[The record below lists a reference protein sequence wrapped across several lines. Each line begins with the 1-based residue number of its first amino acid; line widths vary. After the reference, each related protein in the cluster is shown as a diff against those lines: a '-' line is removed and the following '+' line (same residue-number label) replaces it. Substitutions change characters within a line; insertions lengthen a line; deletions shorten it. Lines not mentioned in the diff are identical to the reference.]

1 VLDSTR
7 RNSAHPLTATSLAL
21 LLAGLVA
28 VLGVGLWSAS
38 PARADG
44 DPASDVLATQPLFLA
59 QDAGFTP
66 TAQAQLAAELA
77 ATERAHHPLRVAIVA
92 SRTDLGSV
100 TALWRQP
107 SAYARF
113 LDQELSSVYAGPL
126 LVVMPNGVGAA
137 GAGADRLL
145 GLGAGS
151 RGQAG
156 PAGSG
161 TSTSAGPE
169 LQRVALG
176 AVARFLRA
184 TGQPVTVGPVHVGS
198 PGGGTDLAAIV
209 ALGVGAVLIA
219 CCWGLSLR
227 VRPPGSRLNS
237 SVNP

>member
-1 VLDSTR
+1 MLDSTR
-7 RNSAHPLTATSLAL
+7 RKPIHPLTASRL
-21 LLAGLVA
+21 GLVLTGLLA

-66 TAQAQLAAELA
+66 SAQAQLAAELA

-92 SRTDLGSV
+92 GRTDLGSV

-107 SAYARF
+107 AAYARF

-126 LVVMPNGVGAA
+126 LVVMPDGVGAA

-145 GLGAGS
+145 GSGARS
-151 RGQAG
+151 HGQAG
-156 PAGSG
+156 AAGSG
-161 TSTSAGPE
+161 ASASAGPG
-169 LQRVALG
+169 LQRVALS
-176 AVARFLRA
+176 AVARFMRM
-184 TGQPVTVGPVHVGS
+184 TGQPVTAGPVPVGS

-209 ALGVGAVLIA
+209 ALVVGALLTA

-227 VRPPGSRLNS
+227 VRPPGAGSTQ
-237 SVNP
+237 P

>member
-7 RNSAHPLTATSLAL
+7 RNSVHPLTASRLAL
-21 LLAGLVA
+21 LLAGLLT
-28 VLGVGLWSAS
+28 VLGAGLWSAS

-44 DPASDVLATQPLFLA
+44 DPASDVLAAQPLFLA

-66 TAQAQLAAELA
+66 TAQAQLAAELV

-92 SRTDLGSV
+92 GRTDLGSV

-107 SAYARF
+107 ATYARF

-126 LVVMPNGVGAA
+126 LVVMPDGVGAA

-145 GLGAGS
+145 GSGAGS
-151 RGQAG
+151 QGQAG

-161 TSTSAGPE
+161 ASASAGPG
-169 LQRVALG
+169 LQRVALS
-176 AVARFLRA
+176 AVARFMRM
-184 TGQPVTVGPVHVGS
+184 TGQPVTAGPVPVGS
-198 PGGGTDLAAIV
+198 TGGGTDLAVIVAIV
-209 ALGVGAVLIA
+209 VGAVLIV

-227 VRPPGSRLNS
+227 VRPPGAGWTH
-237 SVNP
+237 P